1 MRSGPAGGG
10 GGVPS
15 AKPVNTN
22 HQKVSFI
29 VLNNVS
35 GRFYS
40 NNNNNN
46 DKSRLRFFVVRF
58 FPPACRTSM
67 RLPESERKSEERM
80 EAADGAE
87 RDLGM
92 LTHPPGLT
100 FI

>member
-1 MRSGPAGGG
+1 MRSGPARGG

-40 NNNNNN
+40 NNNNN
-46 DKSRLRFFVVRF
+46 KSRLRFFCSAL
-58 FPPACRTSM
+58 PPP
-67 RLPESERKSEERM
+67 L
-80 EAADGAE
+80 AE
-87 RDLGM
+87 L
-92 LTHPPGLT
+92 
-100 FI
+100 